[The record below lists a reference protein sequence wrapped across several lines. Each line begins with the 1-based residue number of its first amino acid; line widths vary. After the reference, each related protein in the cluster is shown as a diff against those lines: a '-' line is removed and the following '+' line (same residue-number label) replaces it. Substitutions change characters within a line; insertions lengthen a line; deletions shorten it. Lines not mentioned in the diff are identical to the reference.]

1 MLKDFCFRGLA
12 EKRYSQMAEKIT
24 ELSADDAR
32 KFFLNAKCY
41 STIDLPKY
49 FDFQPLLDKLS
60 AEMMGIEFK
69 HIQNTSPKCYD
80 NVNYKFYQNKDGN
93 LAWRKMEIINPV
105 LYIKLVNI
113 ITEPQNW
120 LLLQTHFRTCS
131 ASDKIEC
138 HSIPFDFETSNIS
151 ANSVINWWERIEQQ
165 SIELSLKYEWL
176 ANTDITDCYGALYT
190 HSIVWALHT
199 KPVAKQNTNG
209 NSLLGNKID
218 TVLEDMN
225 FRQTNGIP
233 QGSILMDFIAE
244 IVLGYA
250 DTLLLDKIGNSIFDF
265 KILRYRDD
273 YRIFTKT
280 KEDAVKILRFLSE
293 VLTDLN
299 FKLNNQKTFVTQ
311 ELITDS
317 IKPDKLYWNSVK
329 QEESSLQKHLLIIHK
344 LSKEYPN
351 SGSISRALT
360 EFMGRITPNKIQ
372 NQKLAV
378 LVAVLV
384 DIALHNSK
392 VYGLVAA
399 TIAKIAAY
407 EPVESN
413 KKELYQLVA
422 KKMSVLPNIG
432 YLLVWLQRMV
442 IKDNFEIDEC
452 KEEALCQIVSG
463 TKNVCDLWE
472 NSWLNDT
479 FKNHIKNTPIINQ
492 RALDSLPVVPD
503 DDEVKLFINKY

>member
-1 MLKDFCFRGLA
+1 
-12 EKRYSQMAEKIT
+12 MAEKIT

-60 AEMMGIEFK
+60 TEMSGVDYSRI
-69 HIQNTSPKCYD
+69 TSDSPRKFD

-105 LYIKLVNI
+105 LYIKLVGI
-113 ITEPQNW
+113 ITEPHNW
-120 LLLQTHFRTCS
+120 ALLQTHFKNCS

-138 HSIPFDFETSNIS
+138 HSIPFNFETSDIS
-151 ANSVINWWERIEQQ
+151 ANSVINWWDRVEQQ
-165 SIELSLKYEWL
+165 SLELSLKYEWL

-190 HSIVWALHT
+190 HTIVWALHT
-199 KPVAKQNTNG
+199 KSVAKQNPNDR
-209 NSLLGNKID
+209 SLLGNKID
-218 TVLEDMN
+218 TELEEMN
-225 FRQTNGIP
+225 YRQTNGIP

-250 DTLLLDKIGNSIFDF
+250 DTLLLDKIGNSIPDF

-280 KEDAVKILRFLSE
+280 KEDAVKILRLLSV

-311 ELITDS
+311 ELITDA

-329 QEESSLQKHLLIIHK
+329 QEETSLQKHLLIIHK

-360 EFMGRITPNKIQ
+360 DFMGRITPNKIQ
-372 NQKLAV
+372 GQNLAV
-378 LVAVLV
+378 LVAILT

-392 VYGLVAA
+392 VYALVAA
-399 TIAKIAAY
+399 TIAKIVSY
-407 EPVESN
+407 EPDN
-413 KKELYQLVA
+413 TKKDELYNLVA
-422 KKMSVLPNIG
+422 QKLSVLPNIG

-442 IKDNFEIDEC
+442 IKDNIVIDKC
-452 KEEALCQIVSG
+452 NEEDLCQIVND
-463 TKNVCDLWE
+463 TKNACDLW
-472 NSWLNDT
+472 NNCWLNDT
-479 FKNHIKNTPIINQ
+479 FKNHIRNTPIINRQ
-492 RALDSLPVVPD
+492 ALDSLPSIPD
-503 DDEVKLFINKY
+503 DNEVKLFINKY